1 MILRSPTGC
10 LFTTSSERMQHIAQ
24 NPDLRARI
32 LDALPPPLPRQY
44 TRTRGTTATATA
56 TTTTTATAAE
66 TAATTVA
73 ATVPKQEPSPH
84 VGSDSECGAV
94 P

>member
-10 LFTTSSERMQHIAQ
+10 LFTTPSERMQHIAQ

-44 TRTRGTTATATA
+44 TRTRGTTAT
-56 TTTTTATAAE
+56 TTTTATATAAE
-66 TAATTVA
+66 TAVS
-73 ATVPKQEPSPH
+73 VPKQEPSPH